1 MKKILNYPQKT
12 SNGWYVGVDG
22 GTLLYLHKDAII
34 RDSTKYKNE
43 SSGYYKNK
51 KDAIK
56 TIEKYYNSQVT
67 NSSAK

>member
-1 MKKILNYPQKT
+1 MNVILNYPRKT

-22 GTLLYLHKDAII
+22 STLLYLHKDAII
-34 RDSTKYKNE
+34 RKTTEHKNE

-56 TIEKYYNSQVT
+56 TIEKYYNS
-67 NSSAK
+67 